1 MSSPSILF
9 VVDGGPAVGGGH
21 VMRSLTLA
29 AVLDAQGASC
39 RFIAS
44 PAVAAILAAF
54 APETPHAAAASSAPR
69 DLAEA
74 VAGEQYDAIVFDHY
88 GLSAGDHRT
97 MAQGAPA
104 MAIDDLADRPLG
116 VDMVLDS
123 GPARRAE
130 DYEGLIDEGARL
142 LLGPEFAPVRPEFA
156 ALRDTAL
163 AWRGEPVGR
172 VLVSLGL
179 TDVDGVTARVVD
191 RLRPR
196 IGEAGLDIVLGAE
209 APSLPALSKIARRD
223 TRIALHVDS
232 PHMARLTAEA
242 DIAVGGA
249 GSSTWERCTLGLPTL
264 MLVLAENQRASAQA
278 LAEREAALVA
288 DVDAADF
295 ETTFD
300 RALMRLMTDA
310 ALRRGLAT
318 HSAELCDG
326 QGGPRVAEAFLKL
339 IAERAA

>member
-29 AVLDAQGASC
+29 SVLDAQGATC
-39 RFIAS
+39 RFVAP

-54 APETPHAAAASSAPR
+54 GPETPQAAAGSNTPR

-74 VAGEQYDAIVFDHY
+74 VAGERYDAIVFDHY
-88 GLSAGDHRT
+88 GLAAGDHRT

-130 DYEGLIDEGARL
+130 DYDGLIDEGARL
-142 LLGPEFAPVRPEFA
+142 LLGPHFAPVRPEFA

-179 TDVDGVTARVVD
+179 TDVDGVTARIVD

-196 IGEAGLDIVLGAE
+196 IGEAGLDVVLGAE
-209 APSLPALSKIARRD
+209 ATSLPALAKIAR
-223 TRIALHVDS
+223 
-232 PHMARLTAEA
+232 
-242 DIAVGGA
+242 
-249 GSSTWERCTLGLPTL
+249 C
-264 MLVLAENQRASAQA
+264 
-278 LAEREAALVA
+278 
-288 DVDAADF
+288 
-295 ETTFD
+295 
-300 RALMRLMTDA
+300 
-310 ALRRGLAT
+310 
-318 HSAELCDG
+318 
-326 QGGPRVAEAFLKL
+326 
-339 IAERAA
+339 

>member
-29 AVLDAQGASC
+29 GVLDAQGASC
-39 RFIAS
+39 RFVAP
-44 PAVAAILAAF
+44 PAVASILAAF
-54 APETPHAAAASSAPR
+54 APEVPHAPAASNAPR

-74 VAGEQYDAIVFDHY
+74 VAGERYDAIVFDHY
-88 GLSAGDHRT
+88 GLAAGDHRT

-130 DYEGLIDEGARL
+130 DYDGLVDERARL
-142 LLGPEFAPVRPEFA
+142 LLGPHFAPVRPEFA

-179 TDVDGVTARVVD
+179 TDVDGVTARIVD

-196 IGEAGLDIVLGAE
+196 IGEAGLDVVLGAE
-209 APSLPALSKIARRD
+209 APSLAGLAKIARRD

-242 DIAVGGA
+242 DIAVGAA

-278 LAEREAALVA
+278 LAEREAALVV

-295 ETTFD
+295 EKTFD

-310 ALRRGLAT
+310 DLRRQLAT

-326 QGGPRVAEAFLKL
+326 QGAPRVAEALLKL
-339 IAERAA
+339 IAERAG